1 MKERF
6 FVEVHEEARIIEVR
20 YPARPT
26 VASYEAYETEIRAA
40 IEKLGGVWDCLVDQ
54 TALKALAPEFPPR
67 IADMNTWARGKGMRR
82 TARVVAESAVGELQG
97 ARILRDSGVRDV
109 GAIFKS
115 REEAW
120 QFLKQP

>member
-1 MKERF
+1 MKNRFVVLVHEDERI
-6 FVEVHEEARIIEVR
+6 VEVH

-26 VASYEAYETEIRAA
+26 EANYSAYETEIRAA
-40 IEKLGGVWDCLVDQ
+40 IEKIGGVWDCLVDQ

-67 IADMNTWARGKGMRR
+67 IADLNTWARGKGMRK
-82 TARVVAESAVGELQG
+82 TARVVAESAIGELQG

-115 REEAW
+115 RDDAW
-120 QFLKQP
+120 AFLRGK

>member
-6 FVEVHEEARIIEVR
+6 VVIVHAEERIVEVR
-20 YPARPT
+20 YPPRLT
-26 VASYEAYETEIRAA
+26 EASYRAYDKEIRAA
-40 IEKLGGVWDCLVDQ
+40 IENLGGVFDCLVDQ

-67 IADMNTWARGKGMRR
+67 IAELNVWARGKGMRK
-82 TARVVAESAVGELQG
+82 TARVVSESAVGELQG

-115 REEAW
+115 RDDAW
-120 QFLKQP
+120 SFLRGK